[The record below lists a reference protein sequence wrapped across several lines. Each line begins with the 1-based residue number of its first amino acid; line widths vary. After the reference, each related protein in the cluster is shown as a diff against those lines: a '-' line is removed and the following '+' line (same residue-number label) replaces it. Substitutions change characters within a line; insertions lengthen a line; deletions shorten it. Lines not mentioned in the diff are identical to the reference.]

1 MAAATPKALRASS
14 HEAPIMNPRHLLSAL
29 TLLLL
34 TTYGASASAQY
45 NTQAGRSSAPAA
57 EKVAYD
63 FVDDKGVKQRKV
75 VEKTVARDQYGN
87 ASGAKYDLAVDGAF
101 EGQTV
106 LVLQL
111 YTMESNFDFVAPK
124 AALKEKGFSVYRWS
138 GAVPPIKEFRE
149 ALAKSNQFWLIA
161 GDTPMLSQEHITA
174 IKEFFDAGHGVY
186 IWGDNQPFYADA
198 NILAAALL
206 DSGMDGDL
214 PGGQTVQ
221 FSAGDGKPGL
231 RKDHLI
237 TTGLEFVF
245 EGITIATIRANE
257 HMTPIIWG
265 SAGNLV
271 TVAYDRGGKRAILDG
286 GFTRLYCNWDTAGTG
301 RYVKN
306 AASWLANYERF
317 GDKVV
322 AKPFQKGG
330 KKVSDAPATKQ

>member
-1 MAAATPKALRASS
+1 M
-14 HEAPIMNPRHLLSAL
+14 PRHLLSAL
-29 TLLLL
+29 TFLLL
-34 TTYGASASAQY
+34 TSFGSSAFAQY
-45 NTQAGRSSAPAA
+45 NSGAGRSQAPAA
-57 EKVAYD
+57 EAVSMDY
-63 FVDDKGVKQRKV
+63 VDSKGVKQTKV
-75 VEKTVARDQYGN
+75 VERKVARDQYGN

-111 YTMESNFDFVAPK
+111 YTMESNFDFVAPR
-124 AALKEKGFSVYRWS
+124 AALKEKGFSVFRWS

-161 GDTPMLSQEHITA
+161 GDTPMLSKEHIAA
-174 IKEFFDAGHGVY
+174 IKEFFDAGHGIY

-198 NILAAALL
+198 NVLAAALL
-206 DSGMDGDL
+206 DSGMDGNL
-214 PGGQTVQ
+214 AGGSTVQ
-221 FSAGDGKPGL
+221 FSEGDGKPGL
-231 RKDHLI
+231 KKDHLI
-237 TTGLEFVF
+237 TTGLEYVF
-245 EGITIATIRANE
+245 EGITIATIRANS

-271 TVAYDRGGKRAILDG
+271 TVAYDQGGKRAILDG

-322 AKPFQKGG
+322 AEPFKKGG
-330 KKVSDAPATKQ
+330 KKISDAPEAKR